1 MKPELQR
8 RVQRYGWDKAAPYY
22 DNGWQKQLWPAQER
36 LLAATNIRTGDNVL
50 DISCGSGLVTLPIAE
65 TVTSAGSVTGIDLS
79 EGMIEKARSRTEKLS
94 FSHVTYKQMDAE
106 SLDFEDHS
114 FDAVVCSLGL
124 MYFPYP
130 EKALNE
136 MFRVVKKGAK
146 VSTLVWGAR
155 KECGW
160 ASIFPIVDKRVN
172 SDVCPLFFQ
181 LGTGNALSAAYEKA
195 GFQDISTDRFS
206 THLTFENDEEACV
219 AAFWGGAVALAYQK
233 FDQPTREEAHQ
244 EYLDSI
250 QSFKKDEGYSIPGE
264 FVITTGIK
272 PSVK

>member
-1 MKPELQR
+1 MKPDLQR
-8 RVQRYGWDKAAPYY
+8 RVQQYGWDKAAPYY
-22 DNGWQKQLWPAQER
+22 DNGWQEQLWPAQER
-36 LLAATNIRTGDNVL
+36 LLASTNIRTGDTVL
-50 DISCGSGLVTLPIAE
+50 DVSCGSGLVTLPIAE

-79 EGMIEKARSRTEKLS
+79 EGMLEKARSRTKKLD
-94 FSHVTYKQMDAE
+94 FSHITYKHMDAE
-106 SLDFEDHS
+106 NLEFEDHS

-130 EKALNE
+130 EKALHE
-136 MFRVVKKGAK
+136 MYRVVKKGAN

-181 LGTGNALSAAYEKA
+181 LGTGNALFEAYKKT

-206 THLTFENDEEACV
+206 TYLSFDNDEEACV

-233 FDQPTREEAHQ
+233 FDQQTREEANQ

-250 QSFKKDEGYSIPGE
+250 QKFNTGEGYEIPGE
-264 FVITTGIK
+264 FVIVRGSK
-272 PSVK
+272 

>member
-8 RVQRYGWDKAAPYY
+8 RVQKYGWDKASPYY
-22 DNGWQKQLWPAQER
+22 DSGWQKQLWPAQER
-36 LLAATNIRTGDNVL
+36 LLASTNLKPGDNVL
-50 DISCGSGLVTLPIAE
+50 DVSCGSGLVTLPIAE
-65 TVTSAGSVTGIDLS
+65 VVSSTGSVTGIDLS
-79 EGMIEKARSRTEKLS
+79 EGMIKKAQKRTEELN
-94 FSHVTYKQMDAE
+94 FDHVTYKQMDAE

-130 EKALNE
+130 EKAIRE
-136 MFRVVKKGAK
+136 MYRVAKPGAE

-155 KECGW
+155 NKCGW
-160 ASIFPIVDKRVN
+160 AGIFPIVDKRVK

-181 LGTGNALSAAYEKA
+181 LGTGVTLKTFFEKP
-195 GFQDISTDRFS
+195 GFENVTSDRFS
-206 THLTFENDEEACV
+206 LSLDFKNDEQACV

-233 FDQPTREEAHQ
+233 FDDQTRKKANQ

-250 QSFKKDEGYSIPGE
+250 QSFKSGNGYKIPGE
-264 FVITTGIK
+264 FVL
-272 PSVK
+272 VKGYKRA